1 MFGYLINLWE
11 INGFFIKVW
20 VRVGFIEVW
29 DLLFK
34 NYVLIFS
41 NIYGLVRKIHRQWSF
56 RVDYYEVLFWK
67 IMCCKRLPESLG
79 VRM

>member
-20 VRVGFIEVW
+20 VRVGLIEVW

-34 NYVLIFS
+34 NYVLIFFK
-41 NIYGLVRKIHRQWSF
+41 YLRTRT
-56 RVDYYEVLFWK
+56 
-67 IMCCKRLPESLG
+67 
-79 VRM
+79 